1 MQVTKSALIT
11 YQDGTGISSDMNEQ
25 LHKLY
30 IYIYPQ
36 LCGTSFHHL
45 SLPTPCK
52 AMKDQM
58 GIILLNSR
66 IFGESRK
73 VKLPPRLKDFIKK
86 DLRGHNQHTSH
97 SSLFVGVM
105 VLDVLVLVRIFAT
118 FQLFCYTSP
127 DFGDWHGKV
136 EDIRQLLRKVNH
148 VGDSLLECWASNSEQ
163 PNTVQTHLFVAFL
176 CHFVE
181 DLQGIHM
188 LLVCCRHDSLLCF
201 CPHASAYHSRTQTPT
216 ACRFEKEFRPAYHV
230 RFLENE
236 KWPKNSMIYR
246 QVGWVGMFVQKH
258 TVNIYKGWTNVCICV
273 LFQWPFVQV
282 WLLDIGCCLDDPP

>member
-1 MQVTKSALIT
+1 
-11 YQDGTGISSDMNEQ
+11 
-25 LHKLY
+25 
-30 IYIYPQ
+30 
-36 LCGTSFHHL
+36 
-45 SLPTPCK
+45 
-52 AMKDQM
+52 MKDQM

-246 QVGWVGMFVQKH
+246 QGGVGG
-258 TVNIYKGWTNVCICV
+258 NVCSETYCKHLQRLDKCMYMCLVIVALCAGMTLGYWMLFGWPPLMPAIYEV
-273 LFQWPFVQV
+273 MPAYLFQIDQSLRVLVPWIPWIAQGPFRS
-282 WLLDIGCCLDDPP
+282 

>member
-1 MQVTKSALIT
+1 MIEASPLRHGTLSRFPRRRCLLVVAPQLDQLRFVAKLSKAEKICDASYKICLNYVPRWDWDIFRYEWTAAQVIC
-11 YQDGTGISSDMNEQ
+11 
-25 LHKLY
+25 
-30 IYIYPQ
+30 PQ

-136 EDIRQLLRKVNH
+136 EDIR
-148 VGDSLLECWASNSEQ
+148 
-163 PNTVQTHLFVAFL
+163 
-176 CHFVE
+176 
-181 DLQGIHM
+181 
-188 LLVCCRHDSLLCF
+188 
-201 CPHASAYHSRTQTPT
+201 
-216 ACRFEKEFRPAYHV
+216 
-230 RFLENE
+230 
-236 KWPKNSMIYR
+236 
-246 QVGWVGMFVQKH
+246 
-258 TVNIYKGWTNVCICV
+258 
-273 LFQWPFVQV
+273 
-282 WLLDIGCCLDDPP
+282 